1 MIDYPA
7 AHAVAMVVRN
17 GSFEKAARAMGVTPS
32 AVSQRVRQ
40 MEERLG
46 VVLVERGTPC
56 RATEKGAWLCRHIE
70 QVGILEKDLMDH
82 LPGLESASG
91 SHRATLNVATSADS
105 LGTWFIEAIARFA
118 EKSDY
123 LFNIAV
129 DDQDHTTDWL
139 RRGQVIAAVTS
150 MRDPVQGCRVTEL
163 GTLRYLATASPAFL
177 ARHFPGGVSDE
188 ALVQAPSL
196 TFNQKDGLQDQWIE
210 RAFGT
215 GISHPTHW
223 LPSTHGFVDAA
234 LAGLGW
240 GLNPIHLVREH
251 LASGRLVELVPGVVL
266 DVPLFWQVNCM
277 AGDRL
282 TGLTKSIVTT
292 ARRELMPGD

>member
-1 MIDYPA
+1 MDYPA

-91 SHRATLNVATSADS
+91 FHRATLNVATSADS

-118 EKSDY
+118 EESDY

-163 GTLRYLATASPAFL
+163 GTLRYLATASTAFV
-177 ARHFPGGVSDE
+177 ARHFPGGVTDE
-188 ALVQAPSL
+188 ALVQAPAL
-196 TFNQKDGLQDQWIE
+196 TFNQKDGLQDQWIK
-210 RAFGT
+210 RAFGA

-266 DVPLFWQVNCM
+266 DVPLFWQVNRM

-292 ARRELMPGD
+292 ARRELMPGN